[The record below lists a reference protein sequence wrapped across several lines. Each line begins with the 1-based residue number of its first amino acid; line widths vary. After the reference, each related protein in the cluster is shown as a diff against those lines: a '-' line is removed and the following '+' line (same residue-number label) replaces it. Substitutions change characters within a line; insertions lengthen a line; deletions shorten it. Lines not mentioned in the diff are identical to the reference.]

1 MTQEPTNP
9 NPVPQ
14 GSTALGQRLRLREP
28 DDWHLH
34 LRDGAMLKAVA
45 PYSARQFGRALVMP
59 NLQPPIVTVAMAE
72 AYARLIAQA
81 LAGEQA
87 EQQAEHFRPF
97 MTLYLTDN
105 TSCEEV
111 DRAAQSPHV
120 LAFKLYP
127 AGATTHSDAGVTNL
141 QALDPVFERMA
152 EKGVVLCI
160 HGEVTTPEVDVFDRE
175 ARFIEER
182 LIPLRH
188 RHPEL
193 RIVFEHATTREAVD
207 YVRQAN
213 GPIAAT
219 ITPQHL
225 LYNRNALF
233 RSGLRP
239 HYYCLPVLKR
249 EPHRQALVAAATSG
263 SPRFFMGTD
272 SAPHDRTLKEAD
284 CGCAGCFSAPFAL
297 ELYAQV
303 FDEAQALDRLE
314 AFASH
319 FGAEFYGLPRN
330 AGEVELLRQD
340 HCIADRLSH
349 EGHTLIPLAAGQVLR
364 WQYAGRLESSLLRS
378 QSLAGIIGVGS
389 GLGGRC

>member
-1 MTQEPTNP
+1 MTLHPTHSKPDLNP
-9 NPVPQ
+9 NAAPSPSPEAVSP
-14 GSTALGQRLRLREP
+14 SAATTRLRLQQP

-34 LRDGAMLKAVA
+34 LRDGAMLRAVA
-45 PYSARQFGRALVMP
+45 PYSASQCGRALVMP
-59 NLQPPIVTVAMAE
+59 NLQPPVVSVAMAE
-72 AYARLIAQA
+72 AYFHRIAQA
-81 LAGEQA
+81 LSPEQA
-87 EQQAEHFRPF
+87 QGFKPL

-105 TSCEEV
+105 TSLEEV

-141 QALDPVFERMA
+141 EALDPVFERMSN
-152 EKGVVLCI
+152 KGVVLCI

-193 RIVFEHATTREAVD
+193 RIVFEHATTREAAD
-207 YVRQAN
+207 YVNQAD
-213 GPIAAT
+213 GSIAAT

-249 EPHRQALVAAATSG
+249 EPHRQALVKAATSG

-272 SAPHDRTLKEAD
+272 SAPHDRSLKEAD
-284 CGCAGCFSAPFAL
+284 CGCAGCFSAAFAL

-314 AFASH
+314 AFVSH
-319 FGAEFYGLPRN
+319 FGADFYGLPRN
-330 AGEVELLRQD
+330 KSLVELVQED
-340 HCIADRLSH
+340 HCIPDRLSH
-349 EGHTLIPLAAGQVLR
+349 EGHTLVPLAAGQTLR
-364 WQYAGRLESSLLRS
+364 WKYVGRVESVRE
-378 QSLAGIIGVGS
+378 
-389 GLGGRC
+389 

>member
-1 MTQEPTNP
+1 MTREPATP

-14 GSTALGQRLRLREP
+14 GSPALGQRLRLREP

-45 PYSARQFGRALVMP
+45 PYSARQCGRALVMP
-59 NLQPPIVTVAMAE
+59 NLQPPVVTVAMAE
-72 AYARLIAQA
+72 AYARRIAQA
-81 LAGEQA
+81 LSGEKAENIAERQA
-87 EQQAEHFRPF
+87 EGFRPF
-97 MTLYLTDN
+97 MALYLTDN

-141 QALDPVFERMA
+141 QALDAVFERMA
-152 EKGVVLCI
+152 EQGVVLCI
-160 HGEVTTPEVDVFDRE
+160 HGEVTSPEVDVFDRE
-175 ARFIEER
+175 ARFIEEH
-182 LIPLRH
+182 LIALRN

-193 RIVFEHATTREAVD
+193 RIVFEHATTCEAVD
-207 YVRQAN
+207 YVREAR

-249 EPHRQALVAAATSG
+249 EPHRQALVAAVISG
-263 SPRFFMGTD
+263 NPRFFMGTD

-303 FDEAQALDRLE
+303 FDEAKALDKLE

-319 FGAEFYGLPRN
+319 FGADFYGLPRN
-330 AGEVELLRQD
+330 AGQVELLRQD

-349 EGHTLIPLAAGQVLR
+349 EGHTLVPLAAGQVMR
-364 WQYAGRLESSLLRS
+364 WQYAGRVEPSLVRWPSPQVSSS
-378 QSLAGIIGVGS
+378 
-389 GLGGRC
+389 

>member
-1 MTQEPTNP
+1 MVLQEVKPSS
-9 NPVPQ
+9 VFAD
-14 GSTALGQRLRLREP
+14 SASAGQVLRIQEP

-45 PYSARQFGRALVMP
+45 PYSARQFRRALVMP
-59 NLQPPIVTVAMAE
+59 NLQPPVVTVAMAE
-72 AYARLIAQA
+72 AYCRRIAEALTDDEARRFQPL
-81 LAGEQA
+81 
-87 EQQAEHFRPF
+87 

-105 TSCEEV
+105 TSSEEV
-111 DRAAQSPHV
+111 DRAAQSPDV

-127 AGATTHSDAGVTNL
+127 AGATTHSDAGVTKL
-141 QALDPVFERMA
+141 EALDPVFERMS

-207 YVRQAN
+207 YVREAR

-272 SAPHDRTLKEAD
+272 SAPHDRSLKEAD
-284 CGCAGCFSAPFAL
+284 CGCAGCFSAAFAL
-297 ELYAQV
+297 EFYAEV
-303 FDEAQALDRLE
+303 FDEAKALDKLE
-314 AFASH
+314 AFVSH
-319 FGAEFYGLPRN
+319 FGADFYGLPRN
-330 AGEVELLRQD
+330 AGYAELVRQD
-340 HCIADRLSH
+340 HSVPDRLSH
-349 EGHTLIPLAAGQVLR
+349 EGHTLVPLAAGQVLR
-364 WQYAGRLESSLLRS
+364 WQYAGW
-378 QSLAGIIGVGS
+378 V
-389 GLGGRC
+389 

>member
-1 MTQEPTNP
+1 
-9 NPVPQ
+9 
-14 GSTALGQRLRLREP
+14 
-28 DDWHLH
+28 
-34 LRDGAMLKAVA
+34 
-45 PYSARQFGRALVMP
+45 MP
-59 NLQPPIVTVAMAE
+59 NLQPPVVSVAMAE
-72 AYARLIAQA
+72 AYFHRIAQA
-81 LAGEQA
+81 LSPEQA
-87 EQQAEHFRPF
+87 QGFKPL

-105 TSCEEV
+105 TSLEEV

-141 QALDPVFERMA
+141 EALDPVFERMS

-207 YVRQAN
+207 YVNQAA
-213 GPIAAT
+213 GSIAAT

-225 LYNRNALF
+225 LYNRNVIF

-249 EPHRQALVAAATSG
+249 ELHRQALVKAATSG

-272 SAPHDRTLKEAD
+272 SAPHDRSLKEAD
-284 CGCAGCFSAPFAL
+284 CGCAGCFSAAFAL
-297 ELYAQV
+297 EFYAQV
-303 FDEAQALDRLE
+303 FDEARAIDRLE
-314 AFASH
+314 AFVSH
-319 FGAEFYGLPRN
+319 VGADFYGLPRN
-330 AGEVELLRQD
+330 TRLVELVRED
-340 HCIADRLSH
+340 HCIPDRLSH
-349 EGHTLIPLAAGQVLR
+349 EGHTLVPLAAGQTLR
-364 WQYAGRLESSLLRS
+364 WKYVGRVESVRE
-378 QSLAGIIGVGS
+378 
-389 GLGGRC
+389 